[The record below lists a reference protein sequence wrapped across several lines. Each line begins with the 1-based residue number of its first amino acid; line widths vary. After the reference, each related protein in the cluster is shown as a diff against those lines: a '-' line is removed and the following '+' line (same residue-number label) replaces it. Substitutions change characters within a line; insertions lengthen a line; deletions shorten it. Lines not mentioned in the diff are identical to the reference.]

1 MLLNL
6 ITKAV
11 TSPFSLL
18 ASLFSGG
25 EDLSYVA
32 FEPGRASLTPDAVKH
47 LEGLAK
53 ALKDRPGLK
62 LEIAGASDPTLEAEG
77 LKRARLERRV
87 KAQKATELARQG
99 KASANVAD
107 IELTQEEY
115 ARYLERVYKA
125 SNIKKPRNIVGLAK
139 TLPVEQMEA
148 LLLEDPAL
156 GTGGMDR
163 LAQDRGI
170 AVQAWLVDKGG
181 VDQARVFL
189 LAPRVGVEPPKG
201 VPAGGRVD
209 FSLR

>member
-1 MLLNL
+1 VLWN
-6 ITKAV
+6 IIVKAA

-32 FEPGRASLTPDAVKH
+32 FEPGRAVLTPEALKH

-62 LEIAGASDPTLEAEG
+62 LELAGAADPAKEEEG
-77 LKRARLERRV
+77 LKRARLEQRV

-99 KASANVAD
+99 KTTGNVAD
-107 IELTQEEY
+107 ITLTEEEY

-125 SNIKKPRNIVGLAK
+125 SDVKKPRNLIGIAK

-148 LLLEDPAL
+148 LLL
-156 GTGGMDR
+156 GGSTISADSMER

-170 AVQAWLVDKGG
+170 AVQAWLVEQGG
-181 VDQARVFL
+181 VDQGRVFL

-201 VPAGGRVD
+201 VPTGGRVD